1 MAATFAKKSAALTL
15 ESCFADSRQD
25 YIVKLIE
32 DAEAAQLRYQS
43 PKQFRPELIVMN
55 NAIMSPTATPMIVP
69 AATPRQSTFCSLAV
83 ISTSQRQGKPYHIP
97 KAHLERE
104 EEEYE
109 QPERVAYATDRKLGM
124 FRRSVG

>member
-1 MAATFAKKSAALTL
+1 
-15 ESCFADSRQD
+15 
-25 YIVKLIE
+25 
-32 DAEAAQLRYQS
+32 
-43 PKQFRPELIVMN
+43 MN